1 MDSHLEEATL
11 RQSWIQFESL
21 YLDLRQAETGKQVRD
36 ILALTRF
43 VSGEDCLLHYA
54 ATQGER
60 WTLEYLI
67 DYMNVRDINLDI
79 EDSQHRT
86 ALEFAIGAGQKGAVE
101 LLLDSGASI
110 QRWNSSDQQPL
121 HYAIQVSSSDICM
134 VLLQHG
140 ANVNA
145 PLPQTRHTYCS
156 SIAITMERLART
168 QAKQERDD
176 LARIFEVLLTYG
188 AVITQS
194 SGDTEPTRLD
204 FLQSWYEWD
213 PLSFHPSHY
222 LRSDFHPLCWF
233 SREYCPGR
241 ECTSLAAFVFCHTPG
256 SGLAELLVQT
266 TDVEKYGHDLL
277 HAILSP
283 CARRI
288 TTEADS
294 AIYELFQELL
304 KRMGA
309 QGVVPREDQFIL
321 QRIPGQAPD
330 REKLHLVEIAH
341 QWGLITVSESREFLR
356 KLSPLDGDFGLQLAE
371 LLLARQQ
378 LAPSQTWIDL
388 MGHYYTASGMFRRSS
403 VSSITSA
410 SHHEVRSRTM
420 ATLGFGSEGPS
431 ELDDHILRN
440 AVHVWT
446 KRLLGGETFG
456 HTVSAQQRVF
466 GVAQLRGLF
475 SLPELPVSSGM
486 IMEMFPHINQQLRL
500 EGSSTTPGDS
510 AYYSSPGTTFG
521 DLPDAGVQAVSQDQS
536 LH

>member
-294 AIYELFQELL
+294 
-304 KRMGA
+304 
-309 QGVVPREDQFIL
+309 V
-321 QRIPGQAPD
+321 
-330 REKLHLVEIAH
+330 
-341 QWGLITVSESREFLR
+341 
-356 KLSPLDGDFGLQLAE
+356 LS
-371 LLLARQQ
+371 LAR
-378 LAPSQTWIDL
+378 TN
-388 MGHYYTASGMFRRSS
+388 SS
-403 VSSITSA
+403 CKESPV
-410 SHHEVRSRTM
+410 
-420 ATLGFGSEGPS
+420 
-431 ELDDHILRN
+431 
-440 AVHVWT
+440 
-446 KRLLGGETFG
+446 RLLI
-456 HTVSAQQRVF
+456 VRNSILSK
-466 GVAQLRGLF
+466 LR
-475 SLPELPVSSGM
+475 
-486 IMEMFPHINQQLRL
+486 IN
-500 EGSSTTPGDS
+500 G
-510 AYYSSPGTTFG
+510 A
-521 DLPDAGVQAVSQDQS
+521 
-536 LH
+536 